1 MAKKPSTGADDSGA
15 RQDLRCSGKNRPA
28 NKSVANFSQ
37 GRSAKNFDARQRR
50 PSAAGMPRSHH
61 SRDLMPSDD
70 VGRRRTSGPLLITL
84 DARGCGR
91 FDVLFNG
98 KRIVQAGS
106 QPICEAAR
114 ILHRLGHDDDVLLVA
129 RHQGANHDAIHGPL
143 GVWRRLRIREGRGGP
158 RYAKWEPFPSRPVA
172 VMKSRPRGRATGHR
186 TVEKD
191 TPTAAPGAGKG
202 HSQAPAPST
211 IGLFDPEVS
220 DA

>member
-15 RQDLRCSGKNRPA
+15 RQDLRCSGKNVPA

-50 PSAAGMPRSHH
+50 PSAAAMPRSHH

-91 FDVLFNG
+91 FDVLFIGN
-98 KRIVQAGS
+98 RIVQAS
-106 QPICEAAR
+106 YQPICDAGR
-114 ILHRLGHDDDVLLVA
+114 ILHQRGYDDDLVLVVWH
-129 RHQGANHDAIHGPL
+129 RGANYEAIRGPL
-143 GVWRRLRIREGRGGP
+143 GVWRRLRVREDRGGP
-158 RYAKWEPFPSRPVA
+158 RFARWQPFPSRPVA
-172 VMKSRPRGRATGHR
+172 VTKGRPRGKATGHR
-186 TVEKD
+186 TGKKNA
-191 TPTAAPGAGKG
+191 PTAAPGAGKG
-202 HSQAPAPST
+202 HSAPPAPST
-211 IGLFDPEVS
+211 TAVFDPEHS